1 MIKLLNKK
9 IIIPV
14 LALSMLFSAPA
25 YATEKTNELPQNEAK
40 TVETQNAVFTL
51 GEIKDGAYENS
62 FFNVRFPVLKG
73 MKFDRDGKLTE
84 LGKKVSDP
92 AAVNAIID
100 QINGSTP
107 VILANATTN
116 KSSVFTVIATYVG
129 KNITDKY
136 DEKSIVESKAKQ
148 VIDDYN
154 NVGGF
159 SDLNATIDSIAF
171 LGEKHPSLNVTGK
184 VDGVNFRQRFLC
196 LTKDG
201 YVMLF
206 AIAGTNDSPFGLI
219 DQATRLY

>member
-1 MIKLLNKK
+1 MKK
-9 IIIPV
+9 KFIITFLTLSILISSPV
-14 LALSMLFSAPA
+14 YASEQVQPLVQPTEDATASIQPQFS
-25 YATEKTNELPQNEAK
+25 
-40 TVETQNAVFTL
+40 L

-73 MKFDRDGKLTE
+73 MKFDRDGKLME

-92 AAVNAIID
+92 AAVNAVID

-107 VILANATTN
+107 VILANAATN

-148 VIDDYN
+148 VINDYN

-171 LGEKHPSLNVTGK
+171 LGEEHPSLNVTGK

-206 AIAGTNDSPFGLI
+206 ALAGTNDSPFGLI